1 MPFLLGEY
9 LYYGMILYSLVNVT
23 DVSKKPVANILVRIE
38 ASVNLQNVGRL
49 STILYITDQIELL
62 YNHSFIRILLKKC
75 WKTHA
80 GIRNF

>member
-49 STILYITDQIELL
+49 STILYITDQRELL
-62 YNHSFIRILLKKC
+62 YNHSFIRILLKK
-75 WKTHA
+75 
-80 GIRNF
+80 